1 MFDLFFWRSSFEV
14 TLLYFALGNFFFY
27 SVSIFKFKFIML
39 LSNLYFCLQF
49 DVTLT
54 KLLKRREIF
63 VLLNK
68 LCVFFVHIL
77 QVTHLLQGVRE
88 NEMFVFQKIWRALFS
103 WNVRFDIWPVALLST
118 INRVKNKVLRQ
129 DHFY

>member
-68 LCVFFVHIL
+68 LCVFFVHIF
-77 QVTHLLQGVRE
+77 QVTHLKLAFASGSQGEWKFGVKWNLFFRKFGVLCFL
-88 NEMFVFQKIWRALFS
+88 EM
-103 WNVRFDIWPVALLST
+103 PVLIFGLLPYY
-118 INRVKNKVLRQ
+118 LRLIE
-129 DHFY
+129 

>member
-1 MFDLFFWRSSFEV
+1 
-14 TLLYFALGNFFFY
+14 
-27 SVSIFKFKFIML
+27 ML

-77 QVTHLLQGVRE
+77 QVTHLKLAFASGSQGE
-88 NEMFVFQKIWRALFS
+88 
-103 WNVRFDIWPVALLST
+103 
-118 INRVKNKVLRQ
+118 
-129 DHFY
+129 